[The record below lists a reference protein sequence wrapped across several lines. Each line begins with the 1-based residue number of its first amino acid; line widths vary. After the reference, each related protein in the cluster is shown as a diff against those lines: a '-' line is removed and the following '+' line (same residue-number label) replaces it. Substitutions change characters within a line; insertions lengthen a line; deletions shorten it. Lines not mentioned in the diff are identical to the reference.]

1 MFKQFTENVSGNQI
15 YLLVSLAIFLVFFIV
30 VSIMLIKSRREHNDY
45 MSDMP
50 LRDSFV
56 EPDSFLSR

>member
-15 YLLVSLAIFLVFFIV
+15 YLLVSLAIFLMFFIV
-30 VSIMLIKSRREHNDY
+30 VSIMLIRSRKDHNDY

-50 LRDSFV
+50 LHDSFV
-56 EPDSFLSR
+56 ESNNLLS